1 MGEGRGTVLV
11 VDDEEAVRRVIS
23 RKLRREGYDCVS
35 AADGREALDK
45 VTADHFEVVL
55 LDIKMPGMSGMQA
68 LPRIVAESPNTC
80 VIMSTAVVDV
90 QTALE
95 ALNLGAC
102 DFITKPFD
110 LDDVARRVDRALEA
124 KGLMQQGQAR

>member
-45 VTADHFEVVL
+45 VTAEHFEVVL

-124 KGLMQQGQAR
+124 KGLMQQSQDR

>member
-1 MGEGRGTVLV
+1 MGEGRRTVLV
-11 VDDEEAVRRVIS
+11 VDDEEPVRRVLS
-23 RKLRREGYDCVS
+23 SKLRREGYDCAS
-35 AADGREALDK
+35 AADGKEALDK
-45 VTADHFEVVL
+45 VASEHFDVVL

-110 LDDVARRVDRALEA
+110 LDDVAGRVDRALEA
-124 KGLMQQGQAR
+124 KGLMQQRQAR

>member
-45 VTADHFEVVL
+45 VTAEHFEVVL